1 MALFGL
7 RFDFRNPSFA
17 GTTMAE
23 RYRAALDMA
32 EWADGLGAVAL
43 VLSEHHGSDDGYLPS
58 PLPLAAAVAA
68 RTTNIRIN
76 LAALVA
82 SFHDPLRLAEDIA
95 VVDLISE
102 GRLDVII
109 TNGYVSDEF
118 TMFGQPIGGRA
129 QRTTELVSVLRQAW
143 TGEPFTYRGRTVTVS
158 PRPFQDGGPKIS
170 LGGSTEPAAR
180 RAARIGDGF
189 MPSAPAVWEFYR
201 DEVIRLGRPDPG
213 PHPGGTT
220 DFVHL
225 ATDPDEGWERIAPHA
240 LHEVNAY
247 GSWMA
252 AAGLGDSGGYV
263 AVADA
268 EALRATGQ
276 YRVLTPDQ
284 MVSELSEQGPFGFVA
299 FHPLMGGIPPELA
312 WDSLHLFE
320 HDVLPRL

>member
-43 VLSEHHGSDDGYLPS
+43 ILSEHHGSDDGYLPS

-102 GRLDVII
+102 GRLDVVI

-118 TMFGQPIGGRA
+118 TMFGQPHRRPSPTDHRARFRAAPGMDGR
-129 QRTTELVSVLRQAW
+129 SVHLPRPNGHGQ
-143 TGEPFTYRGRTVTVS
+143 PSTVS
-158 PRPFQDGGPKIS
+158 GRRTQDLVGREHRTSGP
-170 LGGSTEPAAR
+170 P
-180 RAARIGDGF
+180 
-189 MPSAPAVWEFYR
+189 
-201 DEVIRLGRPDPG
+201 GRP
-213 PHPGGTT
+213 H
-220 DFVHL
+220 
-225 ATDPDEGWERIAPHA
+225 R
-240 LHEVNAY
+240 
-247 GSWMA
+247 
-252 AAGLGDSGGYV
+252 
-263 AVADA
+263 
-268 EALRATGQ
+268 
-276 YRVLTPDQ
+276 
-284 MVSELSEQGPFGFVA
+284 
-299 FHPLMGGIPPELA
+299 
-312 WDSLHLFE
+312 
-320 HDVLPRL
+320 